1 MGVGLAASLGLGALV
16 AGSAVVSWILLY
28 RPPKVRMTAPV
39 PDSLNTA
46 LRRRGILAQ
55 DDTAVFVFSPG
66 GEQEPALFVVAAR
79 RVVVVARHHLR
90 GYPRDSV
97 AYTFA
102 PRWRAG
108 PGFVF
113 ILLPARA
120 RPDTVFQHLSPRGLW
135 GIGRRVDGLLTGGFR
150 VTAPQAGRS

>member
-1 MGVGLAASLGLGALV
+1 
-16 AGSAVVSWILLY
+16 
-28 RPPKVRMTAPV
+28 MTAPV
-39 PDSLNTA
+39 SDSLNTA

-55 DDTAVFVFSPG
+55 DDTAVFAFSPG
-66 GEQEPALFVVAAR
+66 GDQEPALFIVAER

-102 PRWRAG
+102 PRGRAG

-113 ILLPARA
+113 ILLPAHA
-120 RPDTVFQHLSPRGLW
+120 RPDTVFQHLSPRGIW
-135 GIGRRVDGLLTGGFR
+135 GIARGVDGLLPGGFR
-150 VTAPQAGRS
+150 ATAPQAGRS